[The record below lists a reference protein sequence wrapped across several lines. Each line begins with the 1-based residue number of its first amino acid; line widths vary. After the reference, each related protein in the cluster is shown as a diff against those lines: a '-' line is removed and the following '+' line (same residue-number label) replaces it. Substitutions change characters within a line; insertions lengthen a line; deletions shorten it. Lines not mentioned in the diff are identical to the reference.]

1 MSSLPTSPNS
11 LWSESVLTG
20 ATSRPSIL
28 QLRFESQQ
36 ELYRAYIPLFK
47 EGGLF
52 IPTNREY
59 QLGEDLYGLLSLPDD
74 MQRYPV
80 VGAVAWITPPEPSA
94 GRTQGVGVRFS
105 ADDRGV
111 RLKQKIEASLGPL
124 LSTRRVN
131 HTVS

>member
-1 MSSLPTSPNS
+1 
-11 LWSESVLTG
+11 VLFR
-20 ATSRPSIL
+20 S
-28 QLRFESQQ
+28 
-36 ELYRAYIPLFK
+36 
-47 EGGLF
+47 
-52 IPTNREY
+52 
-59 QLGEDLYGLLSLPDD
+59 D

-80 VGAVAWITPPEPSA
+80 VGAVAWITPPESSA

>member
-1 MSSLPTSPNS
+1 MSLLPLPPNS

-36 ELYRAYIPLFK
+36 ELYRAYIPLFR

-59 QLGEDLYGLLSLPDD
+59 RLGEDLYGLLSLPDD
-74 MQRYPV
+74 TQRYPL
-80 VGAVAWITPPEPSA
+80 VGVVAWITPPESSA
-94 GRTQGVGVRFS
+94 GRTQGVGVRLT
-105 ADDRGV
+105 ADERGV

-124 LSTRRVN
+124 LATRRVN

>member
-36 ELYRAYIPLFK
+36 ELYRAYIPLFR

-59 QLGEDLYGLLSLPDD
+59 HLGEDLYGLLSLPDD

-80 VGAVAWITPPEPSA
+80 VGAVAWITPPESSA
-94 GRTQGVGVRFS
+94 GRTQGVGVRFT

-111 RLKQKIEASLGPL
+111 LLKQKIEASLGPL